1 MIFPVT
7 RGVTY
12 VIENCS
18 GIARETVH
26 HESINQ
32 SIKYYFNKLCG
43 AQKLTGSWP
52 ALSAAHRNNWN
63 WNTAE

>member
-43 AQKLTGSWP
+43 A
-52 ALSAAHRNNWN
+52 
-63 WNTAE
+63 